1 MRLNEWFWHMNKGI
15 LLPCCASLGKPQVKI
30 CVARVPRI
38 ALNKSTLQEH
48 RRNTD
53 MVYQFFDQMSLAWFI
68 YPNFEP
74 ISWVLSNTSLYRRPT
89 TMKKVYEYKITF
101 VIHSSRFEF
110 DSMKRQSLM
119 HVCKK
124 RMKIGAWHIYIWGSR
139 LKWIPRITI
148 MIQNVHYHFTM

>member
-1 MRLNEWFWHMNKGI
+1 
-15 LLPCCASLGKPQVKI
+15 
-30 CVARVPRI
+30 
-38 ALNKSTLQEH
+38 
-48 RRNTD
+48 

-74 ISWVLSNTSLYRRPT
+74 TSWVLSNTSLYRRPT

-124 RMKIGAWHIYIWGSR
+124 RMKIGARAYIFGSTS
-139 LKWIPRITI
+139 KWIPRINSKCALPFYHVILRKCQIALTFPKNYMI
-148 MIQNVHYHFTM
+148 MYLLLS